1 MARCPRCNV
10 EYQSGERFCMH
21 CGSTLVGAE
30 EGRLLLAPADLAALA
45 GSSEYSPLSPLAPHY
60 AGPVRDCEVALAP
73 PLKDAVLSPTR
84 AFYLMELSRD
94 TFAQEVLLVRDAAR
108 YHWSEGDSG
117 ARIRDVAAARDF
129 LAEVRD
135 RLASSV
141 SGREAWPLITVT
153 KTSLQVLTGVAVLCR
168 NLSRVGKAASFVTL
182 SHLEAFLG
190 RQVSAGEIAELAG
203 EGLVKTLGDDDPVI
217 MIEAR
222 GEDLYLLLNDYER
235 YFIIQVLTSG
245 ALDYPSLGIVVRDG
259 TACLVTNPSG
269 GADIVVRGLDPEAIA
284 SLVNWAWTAGTS
296 ASGASSP
303 PVERKV
309 VVPSQPA
316 AQPTAAHERQTPK
329 TEAEQVQPAA
339 PDLPP
344 PVSRSSISAK
354 VVIIA
359 AIALFV
365 LVIAAAGVGYWYYTS
380 RTAPSGTAGGIPPKA
395 GPAAPAKVSAPQAPP
410 PAATQVSPGRTGGQ
424 PRQEQPKRQVRPV
437 QPPPPQRGQGSWVDR
452 TLGPA
457 PAGPVRQP
465 SVDPRDIGQ

>member
-10 EYQSGERFCMH
+10 EYQREERFCMH
-21 CGSTLVGAE
+21 CGSTLVGTE
-30 EGRLLLAPADLAALA
+30 EGHLFLAPADLAALA
-45 GSSEYSPLSPLAPHY
+45 GSNEYSPLSPLAPHY
-60 AGPVRDCEVALAP
+60 AGPVRDCGVSLAP

-84 AFYLMELSRD
+84 AFYLMEISRD
-94 TFAQEVLLVRDAAR
+94 AFAQEVLLVRDGAR

-117 ARIRDVAAARDF
+117 ASIREVAAPRDF
-129 LAEVRD
+129 LDEVRG
-135 RLASSV
+135 RLVPSV
-141 SGREAWPLITVT
+141 SGRDAWPLITVT

-168 NLSRVGKAASFVTL
+168 DLSRLGKAASFVTL

-190 RQVSAGEIAELAG
+190 RQVPAGQIAELTG

-217 MIEAR
+217 VLEAR
-222 GEDLYLLLNDYER
+222 GEELYLLLNEYER

-245 ALDYPSLGIVVRDG
+245 ALDYPSLGIAVRDR
-259 TACLVTNPSG
+259 TACLITNPSG
-269 GADIVVRGLDPEAIA
+269 GADIVVRGLDPDAIT

-296 ASGASSP
+296 ASGVSSP
-303 PVERKV
+303 PVGPKV
-309 VVPSQPA
+309 VVPGQPA
-316 AQPTAAHERQTPK
+316 TQATATYERQTLK
-329 TEAEQVQPAA
+329 AEVEQGHPVA

-365 LVIAAAGVGYWYYTS
+365 LIIAAAGAGYWYYIN
-380 RTAPSGTAGGIPPKA
+380 RTAPSDAAGSVPPKTE
-395 GPAAPAKVSAPQAPP
+395 PAVPARVSAPQAPA
-410 PAATQVSPGRTGGQ
+410 PAAAQVSPGRTGGQ
-424 PRQEQPKRQVRPV
+424 PRQEQPKRQVRPA
-437 QPPPPQRGQGSWVDR
+437 QPPPQKSQGSWVDR

-465 SVDPRDIGQ
+465 SVDPRDMGR

>member
-10 EYQSGERFCMH
+10 EYQAEERFCMH

-30 EGRLLLAPADLAALA
+30 EGRLFFTPGDLAALA
-45 GSSEYSPLSPLAPHY
+45 GSSDYSPLSPLAPHY
-60 AGPVRDCEVALAP
+60 AGPVSDCQVALAP
-73 PLKDAVLSPTR
+73 PLKDAVFSPAR

-94 TFAQEVLLVRDAAR
+94 TFAQEVLLVRDGAR
-108 YHWSEGDSG
+108 YHWSERDSG
-117 ARIRDVAAARDF
+117 VSIREVAAARDF

-190 RQVSAGEIAELAG
+190 RQVSAGEIAGLAG
-203 EGLVKTLGDDDPVI
+203 EGLVKTMGDDDPVI

-222 GEDLYLLLNDYER
+222 GEELYLLLNEYER

-245 ALDYPSLGIVVRDG
+245 ALDYPSLGVVVRDG
-259 TACLVTNPSG
+259 TVCLVTNPSG

-303 PVERKV
+303 PVEPKV

-316 AQPTAAHERQTPK
+316 AQPTAAYEPQTPE
-329 TEAEQVQPAA
+329 TEAEQGHPAA
-339 PDLPP
+339 PELPP

-365 LVIAAAGVGYWYYTS
+365 LIIAAAGAGYWYYIS
-380 RTAPSGTAGGIPPKA
+380 RTAPSGTAGGVPPKTA
-395 GPAAPAKVSAPQAPP
+395 PAAPAKVSAPQTPP
-410 PAATQVSPGRTGGQ
+410 PATQVSPGRTGGQ

-437 QPPPPQRGQGSWVDR
+437 QPPPQKSQGSWVDR